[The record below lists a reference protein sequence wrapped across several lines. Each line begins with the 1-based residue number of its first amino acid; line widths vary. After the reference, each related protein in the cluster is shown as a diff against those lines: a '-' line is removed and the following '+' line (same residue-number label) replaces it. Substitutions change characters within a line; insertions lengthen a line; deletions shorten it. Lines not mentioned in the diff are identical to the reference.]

1 MKLSDFGSR
10 CVDDSGDLV
19 ARHDGQVDEWVIAV
33 EGV

>member
-1 MKLSDFGSR
+1 MKLGDFGSH
-10 CVDDSGDLV
+10 CVDGSGDLV